1 MALTEKGYRSRLVD
15 GKIEHYLKLF
25 GALSIE
31 GPKWCGKTWTAL
43 NHANSVVYLL
53 DPENNYANRESARLN
68 PASILEGESPLLI
81 DEWQEVPGIWDAV
94 RFASDRTR
102 KKGLFLLTGSVTPK
116 RDTYAHSGAGR
127 IARIR
132 MRSMSLFEGG
142 FSNGR
147 VSLSRLF
154 AGEKVQAAASR
165 LSQNA
170 LIDLL
175 VRGGWPGNT
184 DTSGEDA
191 SILPQQY
198 LEALSE
204 SDISHAD
211 NVKRNPQLTLHLL
224 AALARV
230 NATSAFNAAITAD
243 VQAKFGDITRQ
254 TIAEYLAALIRL
266 YVIDE
271 IPQWFPD
278 LRDKLRLRKAPKRI
292 FTDPSIAVSALR
304 ATPAELRRNPR
315 TLGGLFENLCLRDLL
330 VYAEAI
336 GAKLSHYHDT
346 TGLEVDAILEL
357 DTRWA
362 AIEIKMGAHRIEE
375 GAHALSRLCAKVQ
388 SKGAPPPAF
397 LAILTS
403 GGPAYTREDGIHI
416 IPIDLLRN

>member
-1 MALTEKGYRSRLVD
+1 MALTENGYRSRLVD
-15 GKIEHYLKLF
+15 KKIERYLKLF

-68 PASILEGESPLLI
+68 PASILEGENPLLV

-116 RDTYAHSGAGR
+116 KDTYAHSGAGR

-142 FSNGR
+142 FSKGT

-154 AGEKVQAAASR
+154 EGEKIEATASR

-175 VRGGWPGNT
+175 VRGGWPGNISV
-184 DTSGEDA
+184 SGEDA
-191 SILPQQY
+191 PILPQQY

-230 NATSAFNAAITAD
+230 NATTAFNTAITTD
-243 VQAKFGDITRQ
+243 VQAKFGSITRQ

-278 LRDKLRLRKAPKRI
+278 LRDKLRLRRAPKRI
-292 FTDPSIAVSALR
+292 FTDPSIALCALR

-336 GAKLSHYHDT
+336 GAKLSHYHDNT
-346 TGLEVDAILEL
+346 ELEIDAILEL

-362 AIEIKMGAHRIEE
+362 AIEIKLGAHRIEE
-375 GAHALSRLCAKVQ
+375 GAQAVSRLCAKVQ
-388 SKGAPPPAF
+388 SKGAPAPAF
-397 LAILTS
+397 LAILTG
-403 GGPAYTREDGIHI
+403 GGPAFTRKDGIHI
-416 IPIDLLRN
+416 IPIDCLRN

>member
-1 MALTEKGYRSRLVD
+1 MSLTEKGYLPRLVD
-15 GKIEHYLKLF
+15 EKIKRYLKLF

-53 DPENNYANRESARLN
+53 DPENSYANRESARLN

-116 RDTYAHSGAGR
+116 RDTYTHSGAGR

-132 MRSMSLFEGG
+132 MRSMSLFESGSSKG
-142 FSNGR
+142 I

-154 AGEKVQAAASR
+154 EGERIQAAASK

-175 VRGGWPGNT
+175 VRGGWPGNIGV
-184 DTSGEDA
+184 SEEDA

-230 NATSAFNAAITAD
+230 NATTALNVTITAD
-243 VQAKFGDITRQ
+243 VQARFGNTTRQ
-254 TIAEYLAALIRL
+254 TIAEYLSALLHL
-266 YVIDE
+266 YVIEE
-271 IPQWFPD
+271 IPPWVPD
-278 LRDKLRLRKAPKRI
+278 LRDKLRLRKTPKRI
-292 FTDPSIAVSALR
+292 FTDPSIAVCALR
-304 ATPAELRRNPR
+304 AKPAELRRNPR

-330 VYAEAI
+330 IYAEAI
-336 GAKLSHYHDT
+336 GAKLSYYHDSN
-346 TGLEVDAILEL
+346 GLEVDAILEL

-362 AIEIKMGAHRIEE
+362 AIEVKMGAHRVEE
-375 GAHALSRLCAKVQ
+375 GVHTLSRFCGKVQ
-388 SKGAPPPAF
+388 SKGAPAPAF
-397 LAILTS
+397 LAILTG

-416 IPIDLLRN
+416 IPIDCLRN